1 MPTDAPLDELVFTA
15 RDDLVVETIDGEC
28 LVLDLDRNVY
38 FGLNPLGLSI
48 WEAIATGATL
58 ATILDEL
65 GARFPDVPA
74 PRLDADLRAFLEQ
87 LIGAHLVLTSPS

>member
-1 MPTDAPLDELVFTA
+1 MLLTPEGPVPTDAPLDDLVFTA

-48 WEAIATGATL
+48 WEAIATASSTGSGPRAIRSARVGPSISSRTRAHWSPVSAT
-58 ATILDEL
+58 
-65 GARFPDVPA
+65 P
-74 PRLDADLRAFLEQ
+74 
-87 LIGAHLVLTSPS
+87 